1 MLFNMRVKAEW
12 LEKVREF
19 AKSKGLTVSALVKVA
34 VEYYMKREG

>member
-1 MLFNMRVKAEW
+1 MRVNKEW

-19 AKSKGLTVSALVKVA
+19 AKNKGLTLSALVKVA